1 LKRQL
6 FSLTICILLIFSFSI
21 NTIKSADADGTVK
34 IDLKS
39 RGTFLR
45 AEEFQGSPS
54 GGSPVE
60 EPTIID
66 LVAQGY
72 SEGDSITIS
81 YSGEYHYRAFWDGAG
96 VLAETY
102 SGDEIPLLGLFSSSK
117 ELNSIDDL
125 NRVPG
130 AINYGKDVITENTYF
145 QIQQTDIPEDFRI
158 EPPSGDTITIP
169 EGAKYLFLCVYDGF
183 YPDNVGDIQIT
194 IQGGEQSAF
203 PIQYIIILAIALCAG
218 IMLIFLL
225 TKRKKK
231 KNEKTLE
238 ANNPQ

>member
-6 FSLTICILLIFSFSI
+6 FSLTICILLIFSLSI
-21 NTIKSADADGTVK
+21 NTIKSANADGTVK
-34 IDLKS
+34 INHPT

-60 EPTIID
+60 EPTIVD
-66 LVAQGY
+66 LVAKGY
-72 SEGDSITIS
+72 NEGDSITIS

-102 SGDEIPLLGLFSSSK
+102 SGDEIPLLGLFSYSK
-117 ELNSIDDL
+117 DLYSIDEL

-130 AINYGKDVITENTYF
+130 AIDYGDDVFTEGTYF
-145 QIQQTDIPEDFRI
+145 QGYQTDVPEDFRI
-158 EPPSGDTITIP
+158 EPYSGASITIP
-169 EGAKYLFLCVYDGF
+169 ESAKYLFLCVYDGF

-194 IQGGEQSAF
+194 IQGGQQSAF
-203 PIQYIIILAIALCAG
+203 PIELIIILAAAVCAV
-218 IMLIFLL
+218 IISILLIS
-225 TKRKKK
+225 KRKKRK
-231 KNEKTLE
+231 MKSN
-238 ANNPQ
+238 